1 MKPTAPGRRGG
12 EAGQLAELA
21 AEMLDI
27 GVAAEGGDLG
37 DFMLAEA
44 QLLLGQPNPALDDI
58 LHAGDAEGGFV
69 DGLEVA
75 GADVQ
80 IPGHRGYSP
89 RVARIAVQRLAQLQ
103 QIIILRRQLVLGRFG
118 QLVEQ
123 EAEQVVNGQLPVIVL
138 ERVLQRQ
145 QLEQLMAIPGVG
157 QENGLP
163 SGRTLS
169 VIYDSSASKRTQ
181 SLTYL
186 REQAR

>member
-1 MKPTAPGRRGG
+1 
-12 EAGQLAELA
+12 
-21 AEMLDI
+21 MLDI
-27 GVAAEGGDLG
+27 GVAAESSDLG
-37 DFMLAEA
+37 DFVLAEA
-44 QLLLGQPNPALDDI
+44 ELLLGQPNPALNDI

-80 IPGHRGYSP
+80 IPGHRGYGP
-89 RVARIAVQRLAQLQ
+89 RVTGITVQSLAQLQ
-103 QIIILRRQLVLGRFG
+103 QIIILRRKLVLGRLR

-123 EAEQVVNGQLPVIVL
+123 EAEQVVNGQLPVVIL
-138 ERVLQRQ
+138 EGVLQRQ
-145 QLEQLMAIPGVG
+145 QLEQLMAISGVG

-181 SLTYL
+181 SLTYFW
-186 REQAR
+186 EQAR